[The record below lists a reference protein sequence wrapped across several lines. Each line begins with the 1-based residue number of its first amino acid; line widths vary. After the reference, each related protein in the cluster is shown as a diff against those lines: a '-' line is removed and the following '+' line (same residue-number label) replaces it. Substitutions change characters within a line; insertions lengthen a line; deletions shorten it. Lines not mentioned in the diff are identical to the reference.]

1 MNTQNVNGKEYCIN
15 STGSMVPIE
24 AVKDIDKL
32 RDSVVTRIAE
42 KIRALEAYMKE
53 VKSQCMSDMEEFL
66 QIAADQYGVKMG
78 GAKGNVMLTSY
89 DGSVQVLLAQ
99 ANNLVANEGVNV
111 AKELIDDYLSD
122 ITNDASPDL
131 RLLVTQAFK
140 VKQGKMDVKRL
151 MELKQYGI
159 KDERWIKA
167 MEIISDSI
175 TVSSTTPCLR
185 LRDRTAAGVYK
196 THMLEFSTI

>member
-1 MNTQNVNGKEYCIN
+1 MKTQTFNGKEYCIN

-32 RDSVVTRIAE
+32 RDSVVTNIAE
-42 KIRALEAYMKE
+42 KIRALEVHMKE
-53 VKSQCMSDMEEFL
+53 VKVQCMSDIEEFL
-66 QIAADQYGVKMG
+66 QIAAEQYGVKMG
-78 GAKGNVMLTSY
+78 GSKGNVMLTSF

-99 ANNLVANEGVNV
+99 AKNLVANEGVNV
-111 AKELIDDYLSD
+111 AKELIDKYLSD
-122 ITNDASPDL
+122 ITSDASPDL
-131 RLLVTQAFK
+131 RLIVTQAFK

-159 KDERWIKA
+159 KDERWVKA

-185 LRDRTAAGVYK
+185 LRDKTADGIFK

>member
-1 MNTQNVNGKEYCIN
+1 MKTQTVNGKEYCIN

-53 VKSQCMSDMEEFL
+53 VKAQCMSDMEEFL

-78 GAKGNVMLTSY
+78 GVKGNVMLTSF

-131 RLLVTQAFK
+131 RLIVTQAFR

-159 KDERWIKA
+159 KDQRWVQA

-175 TVSSTTPCLR
+175 TVSSTKPCLR
-185 LRDRTAAGVYK
+185 LRDRTAEGPFR

>member
-1 MNTQNVNGKEYCIN
+1 MKTQTVNGKEYCIN

-151 MELKQYGI
+151 M
-159 KDERWIKA
+159 
-167 MEIISDSI
+167 
-175 TVSSTTPCLR
+175 
-185 LRDRTAAGVYK
+185 
-196 THMLEFSTI
+196 

>member
-1 MNTQNVNGKEYCIN
+1 MKTQTVNGKEYCIN

-53 VKSQCMSDMEEFL
+53 VKAQCMSDMEEFL

-78 GAKGNVMLTSY
+78 GAKGNVMLTSF

-131 RLLVTQAFK
+131 RLIVTQAFR

-159 KDERWIKA
+159 KDQRWVQA

-175 TVSSTTPCLR
+175 TVSSTKPCLR
-185 LRDRTAAGVYK
+185 LRDRTAEGPFR

>member
-1 MNTQNVNGKEYCIN
+1 MKTQTINGKEYCIN

-53 VKSQCMSDMEEFL
+53 VKAQCMSDIEEFL
-66 QIAADQYGVKMG
+66 QIAAEQYGVKMG

-89 DGSVQVLLAQ
+89 DGSVQVILAQ
-99 ANNLVANEGVNV
+99 ANNLVVNEGVTV

-185 LRDRTAAGVYK
+185 LRDKTADGVFR